1 MTDINID
8 DDPADGDDFAEISD
22 YKVNDED
29 NAYDLSG
36 EQDFDKVV
44 SIFKKLDNQDSVI
57 PAEDGRIQFTD
68 NETGAEYVI
77 DPGTSAPE
85 STEGESLNE
94 EDLSGLDN
102 LEDEELLFQTV
113 KQQYELL
120 LLAVGET
127 EATVVIVT
135 NEVGAGIVPMNKLA
149 RHFRD
154 LAGLANQAMAKEAAE
169 VYLVVS
175 GMAVNVKKLAENL

>member
-1 MTDINID
+1 MAYRVKLHRERRPENWQTFEAPKDAHAAISEAGKTCDMILFDCLTVYISNILC
-8 DDPADGDDFAEISD
+8 GM
-22 YKVNDED
+22 
-29 NAYDLSG
+29 
-36 EQDFDKVV
+36 
-44 SIFKKLDNQDSVI
+44 
-57 PAEDGRIQFTD
+57 
-68 NETGAEYVI
+68 
-77 DPGTSAPE
+77 
-85 STEGESLNE
+85 
-94 EDLSGLDN
+94 DN

>member
-1 MTDINID
+1 MGKLILVTGG
-8 DDPADGDDFAEISD
+8 ARSGKSSFAEKYVAKYGKNIAYIATSQVLDEEMAYRVKLHRERRPENWQTFEAPKDAHAAISEAGKTCD
-22 YKVNDED
+22 MI
-29 NAYDLSG
+29 L
-36 EQDFDKVV
+36 FDCLTVYI
-44 SIFKKLDNQDSVI
+44 SNILC
-57 PAEDGRIQFTD
+57 GM
-68 NETGAEYVI
+68 
-77 DPGTSAPE
+77 
-85 STEGESLNE
+85 
-94 EDLSGLDN
+94 DN

-154 LAGLANQAMAKEAAE
+154 LAGLANQAMAKEATE

>member
-1 MTDINID
+1 M
-8 DDPADGDDFAEISD
+8 
-22 YKVNDED
+22 
-29 NAYDLSG
+29 
-36 EQDFDKVV
+36 
-44 SIFKKLDNQDSVI
+44 
-57 PAEDGRIQFTD
+57 
-68 NETGAEYVI
+68 
-77 DPGTSAPE
+77 
-85 STEGESLNE
+85 
-94 EDLSGLDN
+94 
-102 LEDEELLFQTV
+102 FQTV